1 MPSGKRIDWHA
12 LEIKCRLDV
21 TDYDHGSGYATLIAN
36 GSAGSEYTRDDVQ
49 TTNGIRLL
57 VQSRLGGS
65 GSALSTG
72 HYYRLL
78 IGPIESP
85 IYDSTVTGGTFRT
98 SMDTHVVFHGVK
110 LYLDGDVYTLIY
122 DSFTWFIEGEEHVT
136 IAAGAELSGVKFRAT
151 DIPLLGIP
159 VQLVANAAADPDIA
173 FEPGIET

>member
-12 LEIKCRLDV
+12 LEIKCHLDI
-21 TDYDHGSGYATLIAN
+21 TDYDHGTGYATLIAN
-36 GSAGSEYTRDDVQ
+36 GSAGSEYTRDDVT

-65 GSALSTG
+65 GSALTTG

-85 IYDSTVTGGTFRT
+85 IYDSTVHGDTFKT
-98 SMDTHVVFHGVK
+98 VMDTHVILYGVK
-110 LYLDGDVYTLIY
+110 LYLDGDTYTLIY
-122 DSFTWFIEGEEHVT
+122 DSFTWFIEGVEHIT
-136 IAAGAELSGVKFRAT
+136 ITTGAELASIKFRAT

-173 FEPGIET
+173 FEPGLET

>member
-1 MPSGKRIDWHA
+1 MASGKLVHWHA
-12 LEIKCRLDV
+12 FEIKCHMEV

-36 GSAGSEYTRDDVQ
+36 GSAGSEYTRDDSV

-65 GSALSTG
+65 GSALETG
-72 HYYRLL
+72 HFYRLL

-85 IYDSTVTGGTFRT
+85 IYDATVTGGTFKT
-98 SMDTHVVFHGVK
+98 VMDTHVVFHGVR
-110 LYLDGDVYTLIY
+110 LYADGDTYTFIY

-173 FEPGIET
+173 FEPGLET